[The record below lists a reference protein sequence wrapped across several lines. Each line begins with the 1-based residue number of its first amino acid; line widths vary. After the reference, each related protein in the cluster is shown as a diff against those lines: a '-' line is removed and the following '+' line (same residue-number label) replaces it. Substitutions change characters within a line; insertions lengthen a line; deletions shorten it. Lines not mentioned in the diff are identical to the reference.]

1 MEEPGP
7 LKRRGLM
14 LVLSSPS
21 GAGKSTLT
29 RNLLTLDSDLI
40 LSISITTRPRRPSEV
55 DGVHYHFIDAE
66 RFSRMRDGGELLE
79 WAEVHGY
86 LYATPRAPVEAALA
100 GGHDVLFDIDWQGTR
115 QLAEAMPADIVR
127 VFILPPSMA
136 ELRARLERRAE
147 DAEAVINRRLANART
162 EIEHWSD
169 YEYVVVN
176 EDLQRSLGLVR
187 SILIGERQK
196 RERQLGL
203 GDLVA
208 GLLAEK

>member
-1 MEEPGP
+1 
-7 LKRRGLM
+7 
-14 LVLSSPS
+14 
-21 GAGKSTLT
+21 
-29 RNLLTLDSDLI
+29 
-40 LSISITTRPRRPSEV
+40 
-55 DGVHYHFIDAE
+55 
-66 RFSRMRDGGELLE
+66 
-79 WAEVHGY
+79 
-86 LYATPRAPVEAALA
+86 VETALA

-162 EIEHWSD
+162 EIEHWID

-187 SILIGERQK
+187 SILIGERQR

-208 GLLAEK
+208 GLLAET